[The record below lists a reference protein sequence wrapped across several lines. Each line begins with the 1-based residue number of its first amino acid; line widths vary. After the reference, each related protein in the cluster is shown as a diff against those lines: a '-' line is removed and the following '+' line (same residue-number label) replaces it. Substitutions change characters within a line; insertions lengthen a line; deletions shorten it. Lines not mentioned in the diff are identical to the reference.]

1 MIEQRAAG
9 PTPLPR
15 RPRPALRLLI
25 VLLAVGILFFLVFGF
40 GVFRNIMIGRF
51 LATLSNP
58 PQTVATITAATQ
70 PWQASLNSVGSVVA
84 INGANLSAQIDG
96 IVDTIDFK
104 SGETVPSGQLL
115 LTLRPVNDAAVLAQ
129 LQATAALDAINY
141 QRDLKQFQADAV
153 SMATVDA
160 DEANLKTATA
170 QVEAQQ
176 ALINEKQ
183 IRAPFAGTLG
193 IREVDIGQYLAAGTE
208 IVTLQQLNP
217 LFVDFYLPQQ
227 ALAQIQVGQ
236 AVSIG
241 VDAFPDKNFPGTI
254 TAINSA
260 LDTATRTV
268 QVRAT
273 IQNDQLLLRPGMFTT
288 VNITV
293 GQPQQLITL
302 PQAAIAYNSYGDTVY
317 VVRKGKD
324 ANGKAQLVADQVFV
338 TLGDTRGDQVAV
350 LNGISAGDQVV
361 TAGQLKLKKGSIV
374 LIDNSIQPFNE
385 PNPNPPNE

>member
-1 MIEQRAAG
+1 
-9 PTPLPR
+9 
-15 RPRPALRLLI
+15 
-25 VLLAVGILFFLVFGF
+25 
-40 GVFRNIMIGRF
+40 MIGKF
-51 LATLSNP
+51 IATLSNP
-58 PQTVATITAATQ
+58 PQTVATIVAETQ
-70 PWQASLNSVGSVVA
+70 PWQASMNSVGSVVA

-104 SGETVPSGQLL
+104 SGETVPAGQLL

-129 LQATAALDAINY
+129 LQATAALDAVNY

-160 DEANLKTATA
+160 DAASLKTATA

-193 IREVDIGQYLAAGTE
+193 IRQVDIGQYLPAGTE

-227 ALAQIQVGQ
+227 ALAQVAVGQ
-236 AVSIG
+236 AVNIG
-241 VDAFPDKNFPGTI
+241 VDAFPGKNFPGTI

-260 LDTATRTV
+260 LDTTTRTV

-273 IQNDQLLLRPGMFTT
+273 IGNDQMLLRPGMFTT

-302 PQAAIAYNSYGDTVY
+302 PQTAITYNSYGDTVFI
-317 VVRKGKD
+317 VRKGKD
-324 ANGKAQLVADQVFV
+324 AAGKDQLTVDQTFV

-350 LNGISAGDQVV
+350 LQGVSPGDQVV

-374 LIDNSIQPFNE
+374 MINNTIQPSNN

>member
-1 MIEQRAAG
+1 MIEQRADSL
-9 PTPLPR
+9 PPPR
-15 RPRPALRLLI
+15 RPRPVRRLVI
-25 VLLAVGILFFLVFGF
+25 MLLAVGILFFLVFGF
-40 GVFRNIMIGRF
+40 GAFRSFEIGKF

-58 PQTVATITAATQ
+58 PQTVATIQAATQ

-104 SGETVPSGQLL
+104 SGESVPAGQLL
-115 LTLRPVNDAAVLAQ
+115 LTLRPVNDAALLAQ

-160 DEANLKTATA
+160 DAASLKTATA

-176 ALINEKQ
+176 ALISEKQ

-193 IREVDIGQYLAAGTE
+193 IRQVDIGQYLAAGTE

-227 ALAQIQVGQ
+227 ALAQIAVGQ

-241 VDAFPDKNFPGTI
+241 VDAFPGKTFPGTI

-268 QVRAT
+268 QVHHRQHHGRA
-273 IQNDQLLLRPGMFTT
+273 
-288 VNITV
+288 
-293 GQPQQLITL
+293 
-302 PQAAIAYNSYGDTVY
+302 AATADHTA
-317 VVRKGKD
+317 
-324 ANGKAQLVADQVFV
+324 ANRDHL
-338 TLGDTRGDQVAV
+338 
-350 LNGISAGDQVV
+350 
-361 TAGQLKLKKGSIV
+361 
-374 LIDNSIQPFNE
+374 
-385 PNPNPPNE
+385 

>member
-1 MIEQRAAG
+1 MKSIAG
-9 PTPLPR
+9 VPR
-15 RPRPALRLLI
+15 IAVPA
-25 VLLAVGILFFLVFGF
+25 
-40 GVFRNIMIGRF
+40 
-51 LATLSNP
+51 
-58 PQTVATITAATQ
+58 
-70 PWQASLNSVGSVVA
+70 
-84 INGANLSAQIDG
+84 
-96 IVDTIDFK
+96 
-104 SGETVPSGQLL
+104 GQLL

-160 DEANLKTATA
+160 DEASLKTATA
-170 QVEAQQ
+170 EVEAQQ

-193 IREVDIGQYLAAGTE
+193 IRQVDIGQYLAAGTE

-227 ALAQIQVGQ
+227 ALAQIAVGQ

-241 VDAFPDKNFPGTI
+241 VDAFPDKTFPGTI

-260 LDTATRTV
+260 LDTTTRTV

-273 IQNDQLLLRPGMFTT
+273 IQNDQMLLRPGMFTT
-288 VNITV
+288 VNIIV

-324 ANGKAQLVADQVFV
+324 ANGKDQLTVDQVFV

-374 LIDNSIQPFNE
+374 LINNSIQPSDD